1 MTDPRLKG
9 HALDISTHA
18 PARGATGRWKPG
30 GARNGHFNPRSRT
43 GSDAFVS
50 HIFARGVISTH
61 APARGATF
69 LDKPISRPAT
79 FQPTLPARGAT
90 FCTWEDSR
98 LIAISTHA
106 PRTGSDDVNFSF
118 LNASTLISTHAPRTG
133 SDRWIPKSPNML
145 SKISTHAPRTG
156 SDRCLGRVCSDDTK
170 FQPTLPARGATRYAI
185 EDILRLQIST
195 HAPRTGSDVVDCCPD
210 VRPCVLA
217 TPSNFNLRSPHG
229 ERPSCRSFL

>member
-61 APARGATF
+61 APARGATTRH
-69 LDKPISRPAT
+69 SRSFAT
-79 FQPTLPARGAT
+79 LRHFNPR
-90 FCTWEDSR
+90 SR
-98 LIAISTHA
+98 TGSDIFRQADQQTSDISTHA

-156 SDRCLGRVCSDDTK
+156 SDKRFWFLLPAVGISTHAPRTGSDLHAGGVLCHLGDFNPRSPHGERPGTTSARHTTRI
-170 FQPTLPARGATRYAI
+170 FQPTLPARGATR
-185 EDILRLQIST
+185 
-195 HAPRTGSDVVDCCPD
+195 
-210 VRPCVLA
+210 
-217 TPSNFNLRSPHG
+217 
-229 ERPSCRSFL
+229 